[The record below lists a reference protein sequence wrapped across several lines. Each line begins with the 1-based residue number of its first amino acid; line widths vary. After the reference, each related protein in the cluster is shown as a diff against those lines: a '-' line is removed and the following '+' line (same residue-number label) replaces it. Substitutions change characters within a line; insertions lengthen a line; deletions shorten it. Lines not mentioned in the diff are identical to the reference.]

1 MDDEVVVLTSD
12 EMKKRVAIWKDQVPN
27 KTMMITQRME
37 GYKRDIYSII
47 GQGVSEDS
55 TNKTAIT
62 DSTGFNV
69 AYVGAEPGNGSTLH
83 THPEEVEVFIQ
94 FSGTWSIFWN
104 EGNERLEA
112 QIGPMDC
119 ISVPPKVM
127 RGFRNI
133 GDDYAHLLVMISGA
147 ENSTVTRPKNI
158 VKEAATTGLSLDP
171 EGNLIDAS
179 G

>member
-1 MDDEVVVLTSD
+1 
-12 EMKKRVAIWKDQVPN
+12 
-27 KTMMITQRME
+27 
-37 GYKRDIYSII
+37 
-47 GQGVSEDS
+47 
-55 TNKTAIT
+55 
-62 DSTGFNV
+62 
-69 AYVGAEPGNGSTLH
+69 
-83 THPEEVEVFIQ
+83 
-94 FSGTWSIFWN
+94 
-104 EGNERLEA
+104 
-112 QIGPMDC
+112 
-119 ISVPPKVM
+119 M